1 MFSKLYIQYLGLV
14 ILEDQVEINLI
25 KVAKV
30 CNWPILTICMKLQ
43 MFLSFTNFYQRFI
56 YSFYRL
62 LLNIIESNSI

>member
-1 MFSKLYIQYLGLV
+1 MFSRPHIQYLGLV

-25 KVAKV
+25 KVAEV
-30 CNWPILTICMKLQ
+30 CNWPILIICMKLQ